1 MGCASPIIFM
11 VDLAWPLLRF
21 VHRDSTRAD
30 PSGCELG
37 ARHETGGAGSSEH
50 EDRDSSFRYRISPV
64 FDAARRL
71 LLVDI
76 EDGREV
82 GRTEEVL
89 EKSQLAPRASRIA
102 ELHTDVLICG
112 AISQPL
118 EAMLI
123 SAGVEV
129 IPQTCGQV
137 EEVLQAFVS
146 GQLTG
151 DAFVM
156 PGCCGRRRQF
166 QRRS

>member
-1 MGCASPIIFM
+1 MKIAIP
-11 VDLAWPLLRF
+11 V
-21 VHRDSTRAD
+21 
-30 PSGCELG
+30 SGG
-37 ARHETGGAGSSEH
+37 
-50 EDRDSSFRYRISPV
+50 RISPV
-64 FDAARRL
+64 FDAARCL

-76 EDGREV
+76 KDGREV
-82 GRTEEVL
+82 GRSEEAL
-89 EKSQLAPRASRIA
+89 DEFQLASRASRVA
-102 ELHTDVLICG
+102 ELHADVLVCG

-123 SAGVEV
+123 SAGVDV
-129 IPQTCGQV
+129 IRQTCGPV

-166 QRRS
+166 RGDRNRRNGKRTSG